1 VRTHWYVGGL
11 WIGQAKLDAIDGVQV
26 NKIGNADTTGGLY
39 LSRHVERTVMRN
51 HQEQALK
58 KRKQDEK
65 SQQAQEKKRARHAA
79 LQSTADTVR
88 QVLLSGIADWQ
99 KHLKAQDIKVAANLI
114 LHPRSFTSQK
124 EAAPALQE
132 WADAQRAALASRI
145 PALGACSLA
154 A

>member
-1 VRTHWYVGGL
+1 MHSSGIRNSIYWPHHCYWFV
-11 WIGQAKLDAIDGVQV
+11 WIPPFYLAMQTL
-26 NKIGNADTTGGLY
+26 TGGLY